1 MIRDT
6 SQKPAEDQSAPHT
19 ILVYGETG
27 AGKTFSLRTLPKS
40 WLPALVLDFDH
51 NSRALEGAFSPGE
64 LYIADM
70 EDFTS
75 TPRGE
80 LKPAAYES
88 AKSVITD
95 VLKGGLDFTPKTIV
109 VDSVTRL
116 YMSIMDHGLSKS
128 SRKEGDPPQLQD
140 YGTAAALTVHFTRA
154 ALQTGCNVV
163 YLAHEK
169 AYANEVTG
177 IEKGVPA
184 LTGQLGDTI
193 PRFFQ
198 EILHARATGGGN
210 NRKYLWETQPAG
222 KFVARTTYTSFEPTI
237 PQDFSA
243 YAA

>member
-6 SQKPAEDQSAPHT
+6 STKDPEAADKPHT
-19 ILVYGETG
+19 ILIYGETG
-27 AGKTFSLRTLPKS
+27 AGKTFSLRTLPKE

-51 NSRALEGAFSPGE
+51 NSRALEGQFSPGE

-70 EDFTS
+70 EDFT
-75 TPRGE
+75 TNNRGE

-88 AKSVITD
+88 AKAVLTD
-95 VLKGGLDFTPKTIV
+95 LLKGGLDFEPKTII

-116 YMSIMDHGLSKS
+116 YMSIMDYGLSKT

-154 ALQTGCNVV
+154 ALQTGCNLI

-198 EILHARATGGGN
+198 EILHARATGSGN

-222 KFVARTTYTSFEPTI
+222 KFVARTTHTDFDSTI